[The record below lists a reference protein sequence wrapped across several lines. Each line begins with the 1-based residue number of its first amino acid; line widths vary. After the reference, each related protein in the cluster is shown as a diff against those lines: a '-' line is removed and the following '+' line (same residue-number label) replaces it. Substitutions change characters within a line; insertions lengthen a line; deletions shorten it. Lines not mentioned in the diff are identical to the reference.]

1 MRTGMSSLMD
11 NLGQDGQWA
20 VAMLVLNMA
29 AIGLLWLLSRSGPLL
44 PNTAAILGLG

>member
-11 NLGQDGQWA
+11 NLGRDGQYA
-20 VAMLVLNMA
+20 VTMLVLNMA

-44 PNTAAILGLG
+44 PNAVAVLGLG